1 MIENVDFY
9 SVLGIGDNY
18 LYIDLPDPDPT
29 HLTVP
34 YLYLDENRT
43 PNIKTGYGSYRKK

>member
-9 SVLGIGDNY
+9 SVPGIGNNCLHVDV
-18 LYIDLPDPDPT
+18 PDPNPT

-34 YLYLDENRT
+34 YLYWDENRT
-43 PNIKTGYGSYRKK
+43 PNIKTGYGS